1 MILFSVIKLP
11 LSLSLV
17 VLGEF
22 IVAEIVVQLLTEH
35 HGGPLPVVGGGGD
48 LNLLYVETLQE
59 INEEIKI
66 HLLGRPGARLCPA
79 PARQREQGGTEA
91 GVTKLY

>member
-1 MILFSVIKLP
+1 MFFTLKLP
-11 LSLSLV
+11 LCLSLI

-66 HLLGRPGARLCPA
+66 HLLGRPEANIVSSASKTNRAPELRL
-79 PARQREQGGTEA
+79 ETD
-91 GVTKLY
+91 